1 MSIDLK
7 QLNTELGTN
16 SYFGGVS
23 PSAKDNEVFELI
35 RGHGGLTHVA
45 RWFRHMESFTSEERK
60 AWKACAGAK
69 AEAKPAA
76 DDDDLDLFGDVDS
89 EEERRQEEEFDRR
102 AKEAQARIDAKNKA
116 KGKNEAAKSMLV
128 IDVKPYSDETDLNA
142 LAKQIL
148 DIKIDGL
155 VWGDYKLID
164 VAFGVKKISVSCSIE
179 DEKVP
184 STEIIEEMIGEMDD
198 VQSADVASM
207 NKM

>member
-1 MSIDLK
+1 MTFDLK
-7 QLNTELGTN
+7 SINTNLATK
-16 SYFGGVS
+16 SYVACTC
-23 PSAKDNEVFELI
+23 PTDKDNELYEQIMAL
-35 RGHGGLTHVA
+35 GGFSALSQWYRRVEA
-45 RWFRHMESFTSEERK
+45 VSPEERK
-60 AWKACAGAK
+60 KWAKAGA
-69 AEAKPAA
+69 AAAKPS

-116 KGKNEAAKSMLV
+116 KGKADSAKSMLV

-148 DIKIDGL
+148 DLKVDGL

-184 STEIIEEMIGEMDD
+184 STEVVEEMIEDMED